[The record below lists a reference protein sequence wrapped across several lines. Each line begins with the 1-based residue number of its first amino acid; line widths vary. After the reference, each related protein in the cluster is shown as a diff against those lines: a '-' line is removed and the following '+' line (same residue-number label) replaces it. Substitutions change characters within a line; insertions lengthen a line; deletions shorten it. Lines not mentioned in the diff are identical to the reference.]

1 MYPYSGGARESLLD
15 KAASLDLSGPAGFF
29 TAWILGVVVENIGH

>member
-1 MYPYSGGARESLLD
+1 MHPYSGGARESLVD
-15 KAASLDLSGPAGFF
+15 KAASPRPFRASGFF